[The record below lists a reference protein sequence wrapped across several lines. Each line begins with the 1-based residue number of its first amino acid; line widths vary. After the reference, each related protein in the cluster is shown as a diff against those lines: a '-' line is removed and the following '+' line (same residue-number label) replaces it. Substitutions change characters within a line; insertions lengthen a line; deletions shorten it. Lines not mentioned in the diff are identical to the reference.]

1 VLATDKSAPFQRNSP
16 EFSLISQDLSGM
28 LQKLKMQ
35 SADRL
40 PESCQPAAGQMTAL
54 SWLLSSQLIACT
66 TLYKQARSEF
76 SRQAVGVNTDSG
88 LKFSEAVKAN
98 KKFAGVRIHPVREI
112 KLKDGI

>member
-1 VLATDKSAPFQRNSP
+1 
-16 EFSLISQDLSGM
+16 M

-40 PESCQPAAGQMTAL
+40 PESCQPAAGQMTTL

-76 SRQAVGVNTDSG
+76 SRQAAGVNTDSG

-112 KLKDGI
+112 